1 MIKLFVALLF
11 AAAAPALA
19 QPAQPAP
26 PAAVQPAPALT
37 ARANEIIALLNGGGD
52 YAATFSS
59 TFRDAVPKDKFDAIS
74 AQLKSQAGSATG
86 VHSISATSPWQATIV
101 VDYQRALVTM
111 LLVVD
116 PAEPHQVTGLRI
128 TAAEPRNDSAA
139 ALKSDFGKLPG
150 GSGFGIYS
158 LSNGGIRPVIE
169 VNGDTA
175 APIGSAFKLWTL
187 AEAARE
193 VGAGSRHWSDV
204 ITVGPHSLPSGILQN
219 WPDHAPVTLQTAAT
233 LMISISDNTAA
244 DTLLTTL
251 GRDRVDAMVETLGV
265 AAPGRTLPVL
275 TTREAF
281 ALKLPA
287 NAALE
292 SRWAS
297 AAPQARLQLLAA
309 EAKTIAAPIDLAAF
323 SGTPAAIEQVEWFAS
338 PADMARTLN
347 WLRLH
352 GDATTHAILA
362 VNPGTDA
369 ATAARF
375 RYVGY
380 KGGSEPGVI
389 SLNYL
394 VETKA
399 GNWLAVTG
407 NWHNARAA
415 VDESTFVALMN
426 RALLLA
432 S

>member
-1 MIKLFVALLF
+1 MLKLFLALVM
-11 AAAAPALA
+11 AAAPAFA
-19 QPAQPAP
+19 QAAQTVP
-26 PAAVQPAPALT
+26 PTPVQAAPALT
-37 ARANEIIALLNGGGD
+37 VRANEIVALLNGGGD

-59 TFRDAVPKDKFDAIS
+59 TFRDAVPKDKFDAIA

-86 VHSISATSPWQATIV
+86 VHSISATSPWQATII
-101 VDYQRALVTM
+101 VDYQHALVTM

-128 TAAEPRNDSAA
+128 TGAEPRNDSAA
-139 ALKSDFGKLPG
+139 ALKSDFAKLPG
-150 GSGFGIYS
+150 ASGFGVYA
-158 LSNGGIRPVIE
+158 LSTDGIRPLIDF
-169 VNGDTA
+169 NGDAA

-193 VGAGSRHWSDV
+193 VGAGARHWSDV
-204 ITVGPHSLPSGILQN
+204 ITVGQHSLPSGILQS
-219 WPDHAPVTLQTAAT
+219 WPAHAPVTLQTAAT

-251 GRDRVDAMVETLGV
+251 GRYRVDAMVRTVGV
-265 AAPGRTLPVL
+265 AAPERTLPVL

-297 AAPQARLQLLAA
+297 ATPEARRQLLAA
-309 EAKTIAAPIDLAAF
+309 NARRLAAPIDLAAF
-323 SGTPAAIEQVEWFAS
+323 SAGPAAIDGIEWFAS

-352 GDATTHAILA
+352 GGATTQAILA
-362 VNPGTDA
+362 VNPATDS

-389 SLNYL
+389 SMNYL
-394 VETKA
+394 VESKA
-399 GNWLAVTG
+399 GEWFAVTG
-407 NWHNARAA
+407 NWHNSSAA
-415 VDESTFVALMN
+415 VDEAKFVSLMD

>member
-1 MIKLFVALLF
+1 MLKLFLALAC
-11 AAAAPALA
+11 AAIPALVQAAQSPPPTAVQAAPA
-19 QPAQPAP
+19 
-26 PAAVQPAPALT
+26 VT
-37 ARANEIIALLNGGGD
+37 ARANEIVTILNGGGD
-52 YAATFSS
+52 YAVTFSS
-59 TFRDAVPKDKFDAIS
+59 TFRDAVPKDKFDAIA

-86 VHSISATSPWQATIV
+86 IRSITPATPFQATIV

-128 TAAEPRNDSAA
+128 TGAEPRNDGAG
-139 ALKSDFGKLPG
+139 ALKSDFVKLPG
-150 GSGFGIYS
+150 SAGFGIYALAS
-158 LSNGGIRPVIE
+158 DGIRPVLE
-169 VNGDTA
+169 LNGDTA

-187 AEAARE
+187 AEVARE
-193 VGAGSRHWSDV
+193 IGAGTRHWPDV
-204 ITVGPHSLPSGILQN
+204 ITVGPHSLPSGILQS

-251 GRDRVDAMVETLGV
+251 GRDRVDAMVRTIGV
-265 AAPGRTLPVL
+265 TDPARTLPVL
-275 TTREAF
+275 TTHEAF
-281 ALKLPA
+281 ELKMPA

-297 AAPQARLQLLAA
+297 SPPEARRQLLAA
-309 EAKTIAAPIDLAAF
+309 NGKSLAAPIDLAAF
-323 SGTPAAIEQVEWFAS
+323 SGSPAAIEQVEWFAS

-362 VNPGTDA
+362 VNPGAEA
-369 ATAARF
+369 ATTSKF
-375 RYVGY
+375 RYIGY

-389 SLNYL
+389 SMNYL
-394 VETKA
+394 VQSRT
-399 GNWLAVTG
+399 GDWFAVTG
-407 NWHNARAA
+407 NWHNASAA
-415 VDESTFVALMN
+415 IDEAKFVSLMN